1 MTSPTALAPAR
12 AGDVVPPPLALSTMW
27 AVQPRFEHD
36 LLAFME
42 QASALGFSA
51 IELNHS
57 MDAQQVGAALA
68 SRALPVASVH
78 APAPLERLPGG
89 RENRA
94 LDLSSLD
101 EQERQ
106 LAVRHTRR
114 SIEVA
119 AEGGARHVVVH
130 LGGSAPGGRGVLAG
144 ERRLRELY
152 TRRDLLAGEWDRT
165 IDTTVRERARH
176 VEPVLAAAARSLA
189 ELAPTALARGV
200 ALGIECLPHYHQLP
214 LPHEAATLLAPYPTS
229 VAGYWHDAGHAE
241 VLHRLGLVDRSAWFD
256 LLTERLIGVHLHDVR
271 GLVDHRAPGGGET
284 DFAWLG
290 ARLPA
295 AAARTLEV
303 DQHEPDD
310 HLARGIEVLRAAGV
324 IA

>member
-1 MTSPTALAPAR
+1 MTSPTAPAPAQ
-12 AGDVVPPPLALSTMW
+12 AHDVVPPPLALSTMW

-42 QASALGFSA
+42 RASALGFSA

-101 EQERQ
+101 EQERL
-106 LAVRHTRR
+106 LAVRHTLR

-130 LGGSAPGGRGVLAG
+130 LGGTAPGGRGVLTG

-152 TRRDLLAGEWDRT
+152 TRRDLLADECRSAVACGARTDRAGT
-165 IDTTVRERARH
+165 RCRAGDRMPAALPSATAAPRGGDPAGALPNLGGGLLARCGARGGAASPRASGPHRMVRSTGRASDRRAPARCTRARR
-176 VEPVLAAAARSLA
+176 PSGAGQRRDGLCLAGRAAALERR
-189 ELAPTALARGV
+189 THARGGP
-200 ALGIECLPHYHQLP
+200 A
-214 LPHEAATLLAPYPTS
+214 
-229 VAGYWHDAGHAE
+229 
-241 VLHRLGLVDRSAWFD
+241 
-256 LLTERLIGVHLHDVR
+256 
-271 GLVDHRAPGGGET
+271 RA
-284 DFAWLG
+284 
-290 ARLPA
+290 
-295 AAARTLEV
+295 
-303 DQHEPDD
+303 
-310 HLARGIEVLRAAGV
+310 
-324 IA
+324 